1 MKKLRET
8 NVFSHHPLQ
17 PSPTDPTQDRLYE
30 DRDMKDII
38 ITRNPLTISKLPCNV
53 VWGIIRATVKPNQ
66 RNTIVFEDAVDHGC
80 IGASMSCLSV
90 LVPRH
95 TQSGDLVP
103 TSGALEA
110 SKG

>member
-1 MKKLRET
+1 M
-8 NVFSHHPLQ
+8 
-17 PSPTDPTQDRLYE
+17 
-30 DRDMKDII
+30 
-38 ITRNPLTISKLPCNV
+38 
-53 VWGIIRATVKPNQ
+53 KPNQ

-80 IGASMSCLSV
+80 IGASMFCLSV

-110 SKG
+110 SEG